1 MRIKKVLVQLRHKK
15 SIDFVGKTQMESSK
29 GKICNKQKLFC
40 AKWRKQQLQNL
51 HISSIFS

>member
-1 MRIKKVLVQLRHKK
+1 VQLRHKK